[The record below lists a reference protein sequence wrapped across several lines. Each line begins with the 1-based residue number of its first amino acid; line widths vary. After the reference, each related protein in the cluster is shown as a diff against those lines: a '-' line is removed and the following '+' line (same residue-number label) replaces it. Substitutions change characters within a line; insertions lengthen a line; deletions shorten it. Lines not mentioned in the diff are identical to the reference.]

1 MQIAVQFLNG
11 REDIISVKPT
21 YTLTEVKQCIAH
33 RCGIINHMRLVYGG
47 RTMADQKTLAD
58 YNVQHGDK
66 LYLVFYLRGGGNDG
80 GSIPTRSE
88 MVRLKRI
95 VKRTDPAQLKQ
106 ARWITCAITKQRLQQ
121 RVVVDDLGNLF
132 NKESVLKCLI
142 DKSMPLRFSHIRST
156 KNVYDV
162 FFSTNQKYD
171 PLQQVQVGMESL
183 DSPFECMITGL
194 PVNGQH
200 TFSVIKSCGHV
211 FSDRGL
217 LKTESANLS
226 CFVCQ
231 KPLKPSDI
239 LQINPDEKIQD
250 MLRSKLS
257 LEQKSKK
264 KTRRKRGRPGKTNKG
279 RIPGN

>member
-1 MQIAVQFLNG
+1 
-11 REDIISVKPT
+11 
-21 YTLTEVKQCIAH
+21 
-33 RCGIINHMRLVYGG
+33 
-47 RTMADQKTLAD
+47 
-58 YNVQHGDK
+58 
-66 LYLVFYLRGGGNDG
+66 
-80 GSIPTRSE
+80 
-88 MVRLKRI
+88 
-95 VKRTDPAQLKQ
+95 
-106 ARWITCAITKQRLQQ
+106 
-121 RVVVDDLGNLF
+121 
-132 NKESVLKCLI
+132 
-142 DKSMPLRFSHIRST
+142 MPVRFSHIRST

-171 PLQQVQVGMESL
+171 PARQVQVGMESL

-264 KTRRKRGRPGKTNKG
+264 KHDEKGVDQEKPTKGEFQETEKNKKQKGMQKFHRQQLSLTKRRRLPSAS
-279 RIPGN
+279 